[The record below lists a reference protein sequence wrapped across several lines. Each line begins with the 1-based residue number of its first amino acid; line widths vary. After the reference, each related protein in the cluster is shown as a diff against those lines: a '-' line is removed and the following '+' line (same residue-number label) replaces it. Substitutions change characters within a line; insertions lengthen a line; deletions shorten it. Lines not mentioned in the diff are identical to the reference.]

1 MRLVHDLR
9 RHLGSC
15 FVLKIPRL
23 VRIGPSSAVCV
34 NRRFFKRV
42 GHLVNIFT
50 CVLLSTIFTNTCGPT
65 KYLYCADL
73 PKFDHNIGMFVV
85 SLQDDSQRMIASHA
99 ATIVCNHLAKLLQKI
114 KRS

>member
-9 RHLGSC
+9 HLGC
-15 FVLKIPRL
+15 FVLNIPRL

-50 CVLLSTIFTNTCGPT
+50 FYILLLKIFKNTCGLT
-65 KYLYCADL
+65 KYLYCADR
-73 PKFDHNIGMFVV
+73 PKCDYNIGMFVA
-85 SLQDDSQRMIASHA
+85 SLQDDYKRTMAS
-99 ATIVCNHLAKLLQKI
+99 LACYYLL
-114 KRS
+114 